1 MEFLKAL
8 DEAKKQGITK
18 EEFVQIWDTEAKLN
32 LQKEESRTLEL
43 KLTCGN
49 QKEPAVQ
56 PTITSD
62 KIEEI
67 LQKNMKAHQHQ
78 IQELKS
84 SLLKEHQVQYQEIA
98 KLLETQA
105 ALIGQVM
112 RNELERVVHSLQLNS
127 GYSGPAYSQGLH
139 DPHDSHGYN
148 GLPRDGAYFS
158 PAYDGTSE
166 YPTAAGHCP
175 QDSRPPQK
183 AQKKKKQKSLE
194 KPISMSCSRLDNMPD
209 SDEVL
214 DFLPEEGAEFIIPS
228 VQTIATS
235 GEGQMTPTYYL
246 NDCPCKVRLCFVFG
260 IKGQLIVYFSI
271 AGVGNQP
278 LRAARIF
285 ECVGYIK
292 NKNSGAF
299 SHLFE
304 VVSQPLRKL
313 KPNKEIQVLGTVSLK
328 TSGGTFKDVTTQQ
341 LEDRGFIIND
351 TMVIKW
357 LTESYEASSN
367 AV

>member
-8 DEAKKQGITK
+8 DEAKKQGISK

-43 KLTCGN
+43 RLACGT
-49 QKEPAVQ
+49 QRDPILPAL
-56 PTITSD
+56 TSD
-62 KIEEI
+62 KIED
-67 LQKNMKAHQHQ
+67 LLHKNLKAQQHQ

-84 SLLKEHQVQYQEIA
+84 SILKEHQVQYQEIA

-112 RNELERVVHSLQLNS
+112 RNELERVIQSLHLNS
-127 GYSGPAYSQGLH
+127 GFSGSSYNHGLH
-139 DPHDSHGYN
+139 DPHESNGYN
-148 GLPRDGAYFS
+148 GMQRDGAYFA
-158 PAYDGTSE
+158 PTFDAAQE
-166 YPTAAGHCP
+166 YQTNAGHCP
-175 QDSRPPQK
+175 QETLQPQK
-183 AQKKKKQKSLE
+183 PQKKKKQKVLE
-194 KPISMSCSRLDNMPD
+194 KPLSMSCSRLDNMPD
-209 SDEVL
+209 SDEVM
-214 DFLPEEGAEFIIPS
+214 DFLPADGAEFIIQS
-228 VQTIATS
+228 VQTSATS
-235 GEGQMTPTYYL
+235 GEYRMTPTYYL

-271 AGVGNQP
+271 AGVSNQP
-278 LRAARIF
+278 LKAARIF
-285 ECVGYIK
+285 ECIGYIK

-341 LEDRGFIIND
+341 LEDRGFVINN

-357 LTESYEASSN
+357 VTESFEASSN
-367 AV
+367 AA